1 MLWYL
6 LSPIRGTTAPPR
18 LPANHPIRRAFYR
31 HGKTTAQHWLVVM
44 LVSVA
49 IAMGFS
55 YPSIFLSES
64 PMVGN
69 AAFPHQAWTTA
80 KSIENG
86 NTTIDVELRQ
96 IWIHG
101 SYMEALEK
109 PVLQRALKVQQS
121 LIAEGQLSDTIPAWS
136 DSLRSGTLEWGFHSP
151 LMYWNSSAQV
161 LEADVDVLKTMNT
174 KKLGYSSLNVALRP
188 ASVLAGKR
196 FSRNELAAADALVI
210 TLINKFDDG
219 IGSEWQ
225 EKMKHLKHEACPDCV
240 IYPPDGHVTNHRV
253 YEFSLTPLSFRE
265 HIALGFAYGCMAV
278 YVLVS
283 FRRMKAFHSR
293 FGLVVTAITQMT
305 CSILASFTI
314 CGILKINLATIPQN
328 AYPFVVLVL
337 GVENMFRLINAVL
350 AYSPTMATELRIA
363 NALGDIGPLS
373 VAAAAQNLAILSLL
387 SMVVSPGRFCR
398 SESSSPLASL
408 QLPSILHRGP
418 ANHTLEPLC
427 DVLKHG

>member
-6 LSPIRGTTAPPR
+6 LSPVRGTTAPPR
-18 LPANHPIRRAFYR
+18 LPSNHPIRRAFYR

-55 YPSIFLSES
+55 YPSIFLAENPSAH
-64 PMVGN
+64 
-69 AAFPHQAWTTA
+69 AAYPHQAWTTA
-80 KSIENG
+80 KPIEDG

-101 SYMEALEK
+101 SYMQALDK
-109 PVLQRALKVQQS
+109 PVLRKALKVQQS
-121 LIAEGQLSDTIPAWS
+121 LILDDQLTDAIPALS
-136 DSLRSGTLEWGFHSP
+136 ESMRSGTLDWGYHSP

-161 LEADVDVLKTMNT
+161 LEADVDILKTINT
-174 KKLGYSSLNVALRP
+174 QKLGYSSLNVVLRP
-188 ASVLAGKR
+188 ASVLAGKK
-196 FSRNELAAADALVI
+196 FNRNQLLAADALVI
-210 TLINKFDDG
+210 TLMNKFDDDAG
-219 IGSEWQ
+219 TKWQ
-225 EKMKHLKHEACPDCV
+225 EKMRDLTQEACPDCALF
-240 IYPPDGHVTNHRV
+240 PHDGHVTNHRV
-253 YEFSLTPLSFRE
+253 YEFSFTPLNWKE
-265 HIALGFAYGCMAV
+265 HLALGTAYGCMAV

-283 FRRMKAFHSR
+283 FRRMRAFHSR

-314 CGILKINLATIPQN
+314 CGILKINLSTIPQN

-350 AYSPTMATELRIA
+350 AYPPTMATELRIA

-387 SMVVSPGRFCR
+387 STVVSSGG
-398 SESSSPLASL
+398 SY
-408 QLPSILHRGP
+408 Q
-418 ANHTLEPLC
+418 NT
-427 DVLKHG
+427 

>member
-1 MLWYL
+1 MLWYI

-18 LPANHPIRRAFYR
+18 LPANHPVRRAFYR

-55 YPSIFLSES
+55 YPSIFLAETAA
-64 PMVGN
+64 VGH

-80 KSIENG
+80 KPIEDG

-101 SYMEALEK
+101 SYMEALDK
-109 PVLQRALKVQQS
+109 DVLQKALKVQQS
-121 LIAEGQLSDTIPAWS
+121 LILDDQQSDAIPALS
-136 DSLRSGTLEWGFHSP
+136 DSLRSGTLEWGYHSP

-161 LEADVDVLKTMNT
+161 LEADADVLKTINT
-174 KKLGYSSLNVALRP
+174 QKLGYSSLNVALRP

-196 FSRNELAAADALVI
+196 FNRNELLAADALVI
-210 TLINKFDDG
+210 TLINRFDHH
-219 IGSEWQ
+219 IGGQWQ
-225 EKMKHLKHEACPDCV
+225 QKMRDLTHEACQGCAVFSAD
-240 IYPPDGHVTNHRV
+240 DGHVTSHRV
-253 YEFSLTPLSFRE
+253 YEFSLTPLSFKE

-373 VAAAAQNLAILSLL
+373 VAAAAQNLTILSLL
-387 SMVVSPGRFCR
+387 STVVSPGRSDKIEEPPVHGFAIAVWQCNHGCH
-398 SESSSPLASL
+398 SCAS
-408 QLPSILHRGP
+408 
-418 ANHTLEPLC
+418 A
-427 DVLKHG
+427 

>member
-18 LPANHPIRRAFYR
+18 LPANHPVRRAFYR

-55 YPSIFLSES
+55 YPSIFLADNSAA
-64 PMVGN
+64 GH

-86 NTTIDVELRQ
+86 NATIDVELRQ

-101 SYMEALEK
+101 SYMEALKKE
-109 PVLQRALKVQQS
+109 VLQRALKVQQS
-121 LIAEGQLSDTIPAWS
+121 LFLEDQPSNAIPALSDG
-136 DSLRSGTLEWGFHSP
+136 LRSGTLDWGYHSP
-151 LMYWNSSAQV
+151 LMYWNSSAQI
-161 LEADVDVLKTMNT
+161 LEADTDVLRTINT
-174 KKLGYSSLNVALRP
+174 QRLGYSSLNVALRP
-188 ASVLAGKR
+188 GSVLAGKR
-196 FSRNELAAADALVI
+196 FSRNDLLAADALVI

-219 IGSEWQ
+219 IGSQWQ
-225 EKMKHLKHEACPDCV
+225 EKMKHLRQDVCQDCV
-240 IYPPDGHVTNHRV
+240 LFPDDGHVTNHRV

-283 FRRMKAFHSR
+283 FRRMRAFHSR

-314 CGILKINLATIPQN
+314 CGMLKINLATIPQN

-373 VAAAAQNLAILSLL
+373 VAAAAQNLTILSLL
-387 SMVVSPGRFCR
+387 STVVSPGR
-398 SESSSPLASL
+398 SHHS
-408 QLPSILHRGP
+408 
-418 ANHTLEPLC
+418 
-427 DVLKHG
+427 

>member
-6 LSPIRGTTAPPR
+6 LSPIRRSTAPPR
-18 LPANHPIRRAFYR
+18 LPVNHPIRRAFYR
-31 HGKTTAQHWLVVM
+31 HGKTTAQHWLIVM
-44 LVSVA
+44 LVAVA

-55 YPSIFLSES
+55 YPSIFLAEG
-64 PMVGN
+64 PTAGH
-69 AAFPHQAWTTA
+69 AAYPHQAWTMA
-80 KSIENG
+80 RAIEDG

-101 SYMEALEK
+101 SYMEALDK
-109 PVLQRALKVQQS
+109 RVLQKALKIQQS
-121 LIAEGQLSDTIPAWS
+121 LLIDDTLGETIPALS
-136 DSLRSGTLEWGFHSP
+136 DSLRTGILDRGYHSP

-161 LEADVDVLKTMNT
+161 LEADLDVLKTINT
-174 KKLGYSSLNVALRP
+174 QKSGYSSLNVALRP

-196 FSRNELAAADALVI
+196 FKRSQLLAADALVI
-210 TLINKFDDG
+210 TLMNQYEDDA
-219 IGSEWQ
+219 GSRWQ
-225 EKMKHLKHEACPDCV
+225 EKMKHLTQEACRNCALF
-240 IYPPDGHVTNHRV
+240 PPDGHITSHRV
-253 YEFSLTPLSFRE
+253 YEFSFTPLSLKG
-265 HIALGFAYGCMAV
+265 HLALGFAYGCMAV

-293 FGLVVTAITQMT
+293 FGLVITAITQMT

-314 CGILKINLATIPQN
+314 CGILKINLSTIPKN

-350 AYSPTMATELRIA
+350 AYPPTMATELRIA

-387 SMVVSPGRFCR
+387 STVVSPGR
-398 SESSSPLASL
+398 
-408 QLPSILHRGP
+408 LHRHP
-418 ANHTLEPLC
+418 RFSLLPYLFPC
-427 DVLKHG
+427 